1 MSYRVYEE
9 VRINV
14 NWGRA
19 SYAPGMNF
27 GRHLSAALSLLLIA
41 ILPSISNAAT
51 VKPGMPCKKMGAMM
65 HSAGDKLV
73 CKRISNKLVW
83 SVVKNSPIKPA
94 PVSPV
99 GNPSPTSEPSAQPA
113 PMKTPEPQKTPEA
126 EPTGP
131 ASPITFDNLDVK
143 WTSVVARAHL
153 LSEFAKLPIPESK
166 IKVISGPTVVTEQL
180 EEERRLL
187 LIAERMF
194 SKYYSPNLYQVIY
207 FSEKDGAW
215 ADQALRTYGG
225 SYPNSISQEIL
236 NWPVACNFAFA
247 TIGKQSPIYYQC
259 MDTRGRS
266 INDKQT
272 PIHEYF
278 HLVQQKYQTN
288 SLPCWLLEGSA
299 TYFGVALGIDGTDPS
314 GKSGNIFLNNL
325 SYAYNPG
332 GSYKNSPNSRMH
344 NLVQS
349 DDGVLKLMTELEL
362 IPSRPEHNC
371 ISLGAY
377 TAGGIA
383 TEVLIATKGLSV
395 YMEFMGLLRNGKDWR
410 ENFLSA
416 YGITP
421 SEFYSKISPYLRSRI

>member
-1 MSYRVYEE
+1 MTWSGAR
-9 VRINV
+9 
-14 NWGRA
+14 
-19 SYAPGMNF
+19 YAPGMIF
-27 GRHLSAALSLLLIA
+27 GKHLSAILALLLIA
-41 ILPSISNAAT
+41 TLPNISTAAT
-51 VKPGMPCKKMGAMM
+51 IKPGMPCKKLNAISQ
-65 HSAGDKLV
+65 SAGSKLV
-73 CKRISNKLVW
+73 CKKIGKKWVW
-83 SVVKNSPIKPA
+83 SVVKISSIKALPIAPVEGLTPA
-94 PVSPV
+94 PV
-99 GNPSPTSEPSAQPA
+99 PTAQPV
-113 PMKTPEPQKTPEA
+113 PTKTPEPLKTLDV

-194 SKYYSPNLYQVIY
+194 SKYFSPDLYQVIY

-215 ADQALRTYGG
+215 ADQALKTYGG

-236 NWPVACNFAFA
+236 RWPAACNFAFA

-278 HLVQQKYQTN
+278 HLVQQKYQMNT
-288 SLPCWLLEGSA
+288 LPCWLLEGSA
-299 TYFGVALGIDGTDPS
+299 TYFGIALGVDGADPT
-314 GKSGNIFLNNL
+314 GRSGNTFINNL

-332 GSYKNSPNSRMH
+332 GSINSPPNTRMH
-344 NLVQS
+344 DLVQS
-349 DDGVLKLMTELEL
+349 EDGVLKLMTGLEL

-383 TEVLIATKGLSV
+383 TEALIATKGLSV

-410 ENFLSA
+410 ENFSSA
-416 YGITP
+416 YGISPT
-421 SEFYSKISPYLRSRI
+421 EFYMKLAPYLKSRI